1 MVTSDSRMKQV
12 VDEAFAAIAGIPSE
26 QDSDLRRIAFE
37 RVLDA
42 LLGDAVSNGAKATST
57 AAVPATAIDD
67 GFATESQRTQAIA
80 GYLRIAQEGASDLF
94 DVSEIEPR
102 LQVSSQKLASTK
114 SQATKQITLL
124 VAAARDALGLRTGTA
139 DIRTAVDD
147 LRKYDKNNFTRTM
160 QGIEEVALRGK
171 PGSRNREIRLR
182 LVGTEA
188 ARQIAQELV
197 GTDGGQ

>member
-1 MVTSDSRMKQV
+1 MVTSDGRMKQV

-26 QDSDLRRIAFE
+26 HDSELRRIAFE

-42 LLGDAVSNGAKATST
+42 LLGDGESNGAAATPT
-57 AAVPATAIDD
+57 EAVPAAAIDD

-80 GYLRIAQEGASDLF
+80 GYLRIKQDEASDLF
-94 DVSEIEPR
+94 DVSEMEPR
-102 LQVSSQKLASTK
+102 LQVSSQKLAPAK

-139 DIRTAVDD
+139 DIRTAADD
-147 LRKYDKNNFTRTM
+147 QRKYDKNNFTRTM
-160 QGIEEVALRGK
+160 QEIEEVALRGK

-188 ARQIAQELV
+188 ARQLAQELV
-197 GTDGGQ
+197 GTDGGR